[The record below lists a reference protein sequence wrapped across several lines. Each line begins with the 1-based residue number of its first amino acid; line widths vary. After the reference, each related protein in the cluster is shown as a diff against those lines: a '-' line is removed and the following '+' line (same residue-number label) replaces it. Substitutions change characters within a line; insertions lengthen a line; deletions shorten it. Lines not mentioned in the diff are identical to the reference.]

1 MGILKR
7 EKKELTQKG
16 SDVKQCLKLQSSEH
30 ITDKGI
36 SAETKVFFA
45 ETKVWR
51 SVAAKLL
58 GKVNTETAPFNNRWV
73 IKGILIHLLS
83 ISC

>member
-16 SDVKQCLKLQSSEH
+16 SDVKQCLKLQSSEN

-45 ETKVWR
+45 ETKV
-51 SVAAKLL
+51 
-58 GKVNTETAPFNNRWV
+58 
-73 IKGILIHLLS
+73 
-83 ISC
+83 